1 MRLNPQYPTWYL
13 TSLGMNYRAAGR
25 YEEALA
31 PLKKAATLNPNF
43 WVARANLA
51 ACYAEL
57 GRLEEARSEV
67 MEFQRL
73 APNFSLEVLR
83 QVLPYKDPAEVER
96 FFASLRKAGMK

>member
-1 MRLNPQYPTWYL
+1 
-13 TSLGMNYRAAGR
+13 
-25 YEEALA
+25 
-31 PLKKAATLNPNF
+31 
-43 WVARANLA
+43 
-51 ACYAEL
+51 
-57 GRLEEARSEV
+57 